1 MTNHPITTLRVS
13 RNRRYL
19 TTADGTPFLYLA
31 DTAWELVHRLD
42 RAEADRYL
50 ADRAAKGFTVIQ
62 TVLLFELGTAD
73 APNAYG
79 DPPLI
84 DADPARP
91 NEPYFAHVDTILN
104 QAAEYGLVVGLLPTW
119 GSKWALN
126 EDGETGIFT
135 PETARTYGRFLGE
148 RYRDASLIWILGG
161 DRNAV
166 HDEERA
172 VIAAM
177 AEGLRAGDGGAH
189 LITYHP
195 MGPGQ
200 SSELFPEAAWLD
212 FHMNQ
217 SSHGARDHDNG
228 LFTAR
233 DYALQPVKPTVD
245 GEPRYETIP
254 VGFYNRNAS
263 DARRFTAYDVR
274 QAAYWSML
282 AGACGH
288 TYGNNNVWQMWA
300 PGREPRIGAC
310 TPWDEALNHPGAFQM
325 GILRRLFEARSFHK
339 LVPDAGLVLDGPR
352 TGGAKIRA
360 ALAADGTYGLVYS
373 PRGEPFTVQMA
384 MLASRRVAATWFD
397 PRYGIATPIHTT
409 ITPGI
414 QTFTPP
420 TSGRG
425 CDWVLVLDDA
435 TADLPAL

>member
-1 MTNHPITTLRVS
+1 MTNQPITTVRVS
-13 RNRRYL
+13 DNGRYL
-19 TTADGTPFLYLA
+19 TTADGAPFLYLA
-31 DTAWELVHRLD
+31 DTAWELFHRLD

-62 TVLLFELGTAD
+62 AVLLFELGPLD
-73 APNAYG
+73 SPNAYG
-79 DPPLI
+79 DPPLV
-84 DADPARP
+84 DEDPTQP
-91 NEPYFAHVDTILN
+91 NEAYFEHVDFVVDR
-104 QAAEYGLVVGLLPTW
+104 AAEYGLVVGMLPTW

-126 EDGETGIFT
+126 DEGETGIFT
-135 PETARTYGRFLGE
+135 PASARAYGQFLGA
-148 RYRDASLIWILGG
+148 RYRDAPVIWILGG

-166 HDEERA
+166 HDAERA

-177 AEGLRAGDGGAH
+177 AEGLRAGDGGTH

-228 LFTAR
+228 LFTAH

-254 VGFYNRNAS
+254 VGFYNRDAS

-300 PGREPRIGAC
+300 PGRKPRIGAC
-310 TPWDEALNHPGAFQM
+310 TPWEEALDHPGAFQM

-339 LVPDAGLVLDGPR
+339 LVPDAGLVRDGPR

-373 PRGEPFTVQMA
+373 PRGAPFTVQLNL
-384 MLASRRVAATWFD
+384 LASRRVAATWFD
-397 PRYGIATPIHTT
+397 PRYGIASPIHTT
-409 ITPGI
+409 NTPGI

-420 TSGRG
+420 TSGPG

-435 TADLPAL
+435 TADLPAI